1 MDSSFVPLRLRSRH
15 SRLAGTIPVGDIP
28 QHLKRLGFAAGALV
42 DRGNLYGAVEFH
54 EQCLKEGIKP
64 ILGSELTCP
73 RSGQRAGLIAL
84 TREGYAGLC
93 RIISDLNLLEGTSLI
108 EALERS
114 PEGIAVLSGDMDYVL
129 AAADILG
136 KERVWVEIV
145 ANRLTRP
152 AVRELLMA
160 AAGAGLRA
168 LGSWEVLVKEPPDE
182 RIARVLAA
190 IGQGGL
196 FSEVQ
201 LEARRASLDDSLEL
215 KGLFAERP
223 ELRSETWNLAGM
235 VDLTLEIG
243 TPHFPYARPT
253 RAESFASLDEMC
265 REALPGKYN
274 GNRAQARTR
283 LDAELRVIKT
293 LGLSDYFLVV
303 RDIVAFAALNS
314 IPASGRGSGAG
325 SLVAYLLDITQ
336 VDPIAHDLVFERFLN
351 EHRPD
356 YPDLDIDLS
365 WRRRDEVID
374 YVYDHFGTSH
384 VAMILAHACFEL
396 RSAAR
401 EVAKTFGLTPAEA
414 QAVSSRLPWRETRER
429 QAVLERVLGEVK
441 PELSGAP
448 RRAIAELAAS
458 IVGFPHHSSVHCG
471 GVVISDRP
479 ITDYT
484 PLELAPKG
492 IQVTQFD
499 MHAIEKIGLVKI
511 DLLGNRALTVIEEAT
526 RDVTA
531 RTGHSPA
538 VDPDDPATARML
550 KAGRTMSCFHLES
563 PAMRNLLAML
573 GAKDRDDAI
582 LAVALVR
589 PGPSAGGMKG
599 KFIERRSLPD
609 GGRTRGRLPVYEE
622 DVMRMISEATGMGLA
637 EADLLRRKLKDGGS
651 DEDDLREKFVFLA
664 ETAGTSRPHAIKVWE
679 HVRRFAAY
687 TFCKAHAAS
696 FGMISYASAYLK
708 ANHPLEF
715 YAATLRNHAGMYP
728 AWAHVNE
735 ARRAGVKIL
744 LPAVNRSRADFS
756 IEGDVIRSG
765 FGSVRHLSQ
774 TTIDRILKERAL
786 EPFWSL
792 SDFLARVP
800 AGKDEVAG
808 LVASGA
814 FDEIESDRCG
824 ALAGYLSLKGNPATY
839 AQPRLGLL
847 DCETRLPTRR
857 FRPLQERRMEYSA
870 LGFSPLVHPLEFFIL
885 PDEGPTATHSG
896 SVAARSPH
904 QTRVEARR
912 GLRRSPVG
920 LLAAMR
926 HYKSGATDIYF
937 LTLDHPEGLHE
948 CIVSRNLLSR
958 PLEIGKAYH
967 VAGTTSERFGVK
979 TVRIREIGALREKPV

>member
-1 MDSSFVPLRLRSRH
+1 MDTSFVPLRLRSRH
-15 SRLAGTIPVGDIP
+15 SRLAGTIPVGEIP
-28 QHLKRLGFAAGALV
+28 RHLKHLGFTAGALV
-42 DRGNLYGAVEFH
+42 DRGNLYGAVEFQ
-54 EQCLKEGIKP
+54 ERCLEEGIKP
-64 ILGSELTCP
+64 ILGTELECP
-73 RSGQRAGLIAL
+73 QTGQRASLIAL

-93 RIISDLNLLEGTSLI
+93 RIISDLNLLEDTSLI
-108 EALERS
+108 KALERS
-114 PEGIAVLSGDMDYVL
+114 PKGIAALAGDLDCAL
-129 AAADILG
+129 AASDILG
-136 KERVWVEIV
+136 KERVWVEV
-145 ANRLTRP
+145 VPNRLTRP
-152 AVRELLMA
+152 AVRKLLKA
-160 AAGAGLRA
+160 ASGSGLRA
-168 LGSWEVLVKEPPDE
+168 LASWDVLVKERQDE
-182 RIARVLAA
+182 SIARLLSA
-190 IGQGGL
+190 IREGGL
-196 FSEVQ
+196 FSEVS
-201 LEARRASLDDSLEL
+201 LEAREASLEDSLQL
-215 KGLFAERP
+215 GRLFAEKP
-223 ELRSETWNLAGM
+223 ELLRETRNLAGM

-253 RAESFASLDEMC
+253 RAESFASLEEMC

-293 LGLSDYFLVV
+293 LGLADYFLVV
-303 RDIVAFAALNS
+303 RDIVAFAASSS

-336 VDPIAHDLVFERFLN
+336 VDPIAHELVFERFLN

-356 YPDLDIDLS
+356 YPDLDIDFS

-374 YVYDHFGTSH
+374 YVYEHFGTSR
-384 VAMILAHACFEL
+384 VAMISTHACFEL

-401 EVAKTFGLTPAEA
+401 EVAKAFGLTPAEA
-414 QAVSSRLPWRETRER
+414 QAVSSRLPWRGTDASR
-429 QAVLERVLGEVK
+429 AVVERVLGEVK
-441 PELSGAP
+441 RELSPAP

-479 ITDYT
+479 IPDYT

-531 RTGHSPA
+531 RTGSPPGM
-538 VDPDDPATARML
+538 DPDDPETARML
-550 KAGRTMSCFHLES
+550 KTGHTMSCFQLES

-573 GAKDRDDAI
+573 GAQDRNDAI

-609 GGRTRGRLPVYEE
+609 GGRAQGRLPVYEE

-637 EADLLRRKLKDGGS
+637 EADLLRRKLKDGGE
-651 DEDDLREKFVFLA
+651 DENDLGEKFVFLA
-664 ETAGTSRPHAIKVWE
+664 ETAGTSRPRAVKIWE

-728 AWAHVNE
+728 TWVHVNE
-735 ARRAGVKIL
+735 ARRVGVKVL
-744 LPAVNRSRADFS
+744 LPAVNRSHADFS
-756 IEGDVIRSG
+756 IEGDAVRSG
-765 FGSVRHLSQ
+765 FSSVRHVSQ
-774 TTIDRILKERAL
+774 TTIDRILKERSQ

-800 AGKDEVAG
+800 ATKEEVAG
-808 LVASGA
+808 LVACGA

-824 ALAGYLSLKGNPATY
+824 ALAGYLSLKGNLATH
-839 AQPRLGLL
+839 AQPPLGLL

-870 LGFSPLVHPLEFFIL
+870 LGFSPLVHPLEFFAL
-885 PDEGPTATHSG
+885 PDQERDGMHHAP
-896 SVAARSPH
+896 
-904 QTRVEARR
+904 RR
-912 GLRRSPVG
+912 RLKGNRTIG

-937 LTLDHPEGLHE
+937 LTLDHPEGLRE

-958 PLEIGKAYH
+958 RLEMGKAYH

-979 TVRIREIGALREKPV
+979 TLRIREIGALREKPA